1 MHYCQECRAPNV
13 MIPDERGAVCPV
25 CGHVDPVAVR
35 QPFFVVV
42 GASGAG
48 KSTILPHLLAE
59 LAGVAI
65 VFDADWLIDPLA
77 GERGIAG
84 VDWTAFRDAWLHVAH
99 GVAQNGFPTVLLGPL
114 IPEHLDELPGRRW
127 VTDIHYIVLD
137 CPDDERRRRIESRP
151 PWRSR
156 DIEDQVAFGRW
167 LREHLPDVVD
177 TSSGSPAD
185 AAHEVATII
194 RQHLRG

>member
-1 MHYCQECRAPNV
+1 MHYCQECPQPNV

-25 CGHVDPVAVR
+25 CGHVDTVVAR
-35 QPFFVVV
+35 QPVFVVV

-59 LAGVAI
+59 LTGVAV
-65 VFDADWLIDPLA
+65 VFDGDWLIDPLG

-84 VDWTAFRDAWLHVAH
+84 VDWAAFRDVWLHVAH
-99 GVAQNGFPTVLLGPL
+99 GVAQNGLPTVLLGPF

-137 CPDDERRRRIESRP
+137 CPDDERRRRIEARP

-156 DIEDQVAFGRW
+156 DVEDQIEFGRR

-177 TSSGSPAD
+177 TTSGSPAD
-185 AAHEVATII
+185 TAHDVATII
-194 RQHLRG
+194 RQHLGR